1 MMMSLNMPFIITIS
15 RQLGCGGAFIGEALA
30 KHFGISYADR
40 EIISATAQKFSMH
53 ERDLYQRDEKIIT
66 AWQSFLQSIT
76 RGPDRVEHRPLPP
89 TDKELFKAE
98 NEVIERLAT
107 ERSAVI
113 MGRCGSY
120 ILRHHPL
127 HVSLFLHAGMEF
139 RIKRVCADCGVSET
153 RAQKMIEESDKKR
166 SGYIH
171 QFTGKLWTDATQ
183 YDLCIRTDILGPG
196 RTVERLITLAEEV
209 LAQKEAKII
218 V

>member
-1 MMMSLNMPFIITIS
+1 MSLNMPFIITIS
-15 RQLGCGGAFIGEALA
+15 RQLGCGGALIGEALA

-40 EIISATAQKFSMH
+40 EIISETAQKFSMH
-53 ERDLYQRDEKIIT
+53 EKDLYQRDEKIIT

-76 RGPDRVEHRPLPP
+76 RCPDRVEHRPLPP

-98 NEVIERLAT
+98 KEVIERLAT

-120 ILRHHPL
+120 ILRNHPL
-127 HVSLFLHAGMEF
+127 HVGLFLYAGMEY
-139 RIKRVCADCGVSET
+139 RIKRLCVDCNVPES

-166 SGYIH
+166 SDYFH
-171 QFTGKLWTDATQ
+171 QFTGKMWTDATQ
-183 YDLCIRTDILGPG
+183 YDLTLRTDILGPEK
-196 RTVERLITLAEEV
+196 TVERLIMLAQEV
-209 LAQKEAKII
+209 LTQKEAKII

>member
-1 MMMSLNMPFIITIS
+1 MIMSLNMPFIITIS

-40 EIISATAQKFSMH
+40 DIISATAQKFSMH
-53 ERDLYQRDEKIIT
+53 EKDLYQRDEKIIT

-98 NEVIERLAT
+98 SEVIERLAT

-120 ILRHHPL
+120 ILRRHPL
-127 HVSLFLHAGMEF
+127 HVSLFLYASMDF
-139 RIKRVCADCGVSET
+139 RIKRLCADCSVSET

-166 SGYIH
+166 SSYVH
-171 QFTGKLWTDATQ
+171 QFTGEMWMDATK
-183 YDLCIRTDILGPG
+183 YDLSVRTDILGVEESAVG
-196 RTVERLITLAEEV
+196 IIKFVERLIAE
-209 LAQKEAKII
+209 KESRN
-218 V
+218 

>member
-1 MMMSLNMPFIITIS
+1 MSLNMPFIITIS

-53 ERDLYQRDEKIIT
+53 EKDLYQRDEKIIT

-76 RGPDRVEHRPLPP
+76 RGPDRVEHCPLPP

-98 NEVIERLAT
+98 KEVIERLAT
-107 ERSAVI
+107 EHSAVI

-120 ILRHHPL
+120 ILRNHPL
-127 HVSLFLHAGMEF
+127 HVGLFLYAGTEY
-139 RIKRVCADCGVSET
+139 RIKRLCADCSVSES

-166 SGYIH
+166 SDYFH
-171 QFTGKLWTDATQ
+171 QFTGKMWTDATQ
-183 YDLCIRTDILGPG
+183 YDLTLRTDILGPE
-196 RTVERLITLAEEV
+196 RTVERLIMLAQEV
-209 LAQKEAKII
+209 LAHKEAKI
-218 V
+218 VV